1 MKFDFALMAG
11 FATEIT
17 RAAGI
22 TFALW
27 IASSVLSCVGGLLI
41 SIVRRFVSKNVDLV
55 FWVPINVV
63 RGVPFL
69 IQVFLLYYGG
79 PFIGL
84 TLDNMTAGILALT
97 VFGSA
102 IFAEIW
108 RAGFDAVP
116 KGHLEAAQCVGLTR
130 AQTVRRIMLPEMVL
144 IVLPPAI
151 NAVILLL
158 KETAILSIISVPELT
173 FEVSSIGTEYYAFV
187 ESFTVLALFYWA
199 MVEACASAGRYL
211 EMRCSHLRLV

>member
-1 MKFDFALMAG
+1 MTFDLALIGG
-11 FATEIT
+11 FTTEIAK
-17 RAAGI
+17 AAGV
-22 TFALW
+22 TVALW
-27 IASSVLSCVGGLLI
+27 ISSSVLSCAGGLAI
-41 SIVRRFVSKNVDLV
+41 SIIRRFAPNLDRV
-55 FWVPINVV
+55 FWIPINIV

-79 PFIGL
+79 PFVGL
-84 TLDNMTAGILALT
+84 TLDNFTAGLLALT

-116 KGHLEAAQCVGLTR
+116 KAHLEAAECVGLTHF
-130 AQTVRRIMLPEMVL
+130 QTIRRIMLPEMIL
-144 IVLPPAI
+144 IVLPSAA
-151 NAVILLL
+151 NAMILLL

-199 MVEACASAGRYL
+199 MVEACASAGRHL
-211 EMRCSHLRLV
+211 EMRFSHLRPV

>member
-11 FATEIT
+11 FATEIA

-27 IASSVLSCVGGLLI
+27 ITSSVLSCAGGLLI
-41 SIVRRFVSKNVDLV
+41 AIVRRFVSKNVDLV

-130 AQTVRRIMLPEMVL
+130 AQTVRRIMLPEMFL
-144 IVLPPAI
+144 IILPPAI